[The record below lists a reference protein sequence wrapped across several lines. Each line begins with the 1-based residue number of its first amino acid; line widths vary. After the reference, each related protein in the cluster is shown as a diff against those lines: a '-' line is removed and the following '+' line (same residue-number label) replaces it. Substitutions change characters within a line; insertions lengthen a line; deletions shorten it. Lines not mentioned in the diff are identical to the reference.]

1 MHYVGRGAIVA
12 QPMDH
17 MTHTLPPSD
26 SPRAVAEVLA
36 LVVAVQPDCEASQ
49 ARMLHELDAYRRI
62 GMSQT
67 EFNGLVEHFRQAALA
82 EHGYPHLDD
91 LALIDEL
98 LDGVHDERHRL
109 LLCRMTSC
117 LITVDGQI
125 DDFERTLYDRMLLRW
140 GYTRTSVSRA
150 ILAEHMQ

>member
-1 MHYVGRGAIVA
+1 
-12 QPMDH
+12 MDH
-17 MTHTLPPSD
+17 MTHTLASTD

-36 LVVAVQPDCEASQ
+36 LVVAVQPNCAEAQ

-62 GMSQT
+62 GMPQS
-67 EFNGLVEHFRQAALA
+67 EFNGLVERFRQAALA

-98 LDGVHDERHRL
+98 LDSVHQEKHRL

-117 LITVDGQI
+117 LITVDGRI
-125 DDFERTLYDRMLLRW
+125 DDFERMLYDRMLLRW

>member
-1 MHYVGRGAIVA
+1 MLASCAAVA
-12 QPMDH
+12 RPMDQ
-17 MTHTLPPSD
+17 MTHTLASND

-36 LVVAVQPDCEASQ
+36 LVVAVQPNCAEAQ

-62 GMSQT
+62 GMPQS
-67 EFNGLVEHFRQAALA
+67 EFNGLVARFRQAAVA

-91 LALIDEL
+91 LTLIDEL
-98 LDGVHDERHRL
+98 LDSVHEEKHRL

-117 LITVDGQI
+117 LITVDGRI
-125 DDFERTLYDRMLLRW
+125 NDFERTLYDRMLLRW

>member
-1 MHYVGRGAIVA
+1 MLASCAAVA
-12 QPMDH
+12 HPMDD
-17 MTHTLPPSD
+17 MTHTLASTD

-36 LVVAVQPDCEASQ
+36 LVVAVQPNCAEAQ

-62 GMSQT
+62 GMPQP
-67 EFNGLVEHFRQAALA
+67 EFNRLVEHFRQAALA

-91 LALIDEL
+91 LTLIDEL
-98 LDGVHDERHRL
+98 LDSVHQEKHRL

-117 LITVDGQI
+117 LITVDGRI

>member
-1 MHYVGRGAIVA
+1 MHYVGKCAAVA
-12 QPMDH
+12 HPTDH

-26 SPRAVAEVLA
+26 KPRAVAEVLA
-36 LVVAVQPDCEASQ
+36 LVVAVQPDCEQSQ
-49 ARMLHELDAYRRI
+49 SRMLHELDAYRRI
-62 GMSQT
+62 GMSQH
-67 EFNGLVEHFRQAALA
+67 EFKGLVDHFRQAALA
-82 EHGYPHLDD
+82 EHGYPRLDD
-91 LALIDEL
+91 LTLIDEL